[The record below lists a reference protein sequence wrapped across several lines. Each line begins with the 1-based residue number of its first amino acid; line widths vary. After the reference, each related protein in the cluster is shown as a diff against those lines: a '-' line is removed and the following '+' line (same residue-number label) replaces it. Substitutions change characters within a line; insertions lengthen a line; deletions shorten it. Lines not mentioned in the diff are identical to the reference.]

1 MRGGVEPGGARGQK
15 VSTEKKPTLLDV
27 ECGGM
32 MDEKEGDLI
41 QVTFLGD
48 RGSRHLDA
56 PQCRSASKFRQN
68 AGQSHAVWLLPV
80 QTAYLVHYYLDI
92 LMLGA
97 VLVGPCIRMELS
109 CKEDFLTLREKVP
122 RDGLLV
128 VVKLLLEDDT
138 AEESGCLAVLAEV
151 LREGK
156 PCESLSFVRC
166 HVCCESA

>member
-1 MRGGVEPGGARGQK
+1 MRGGAEPGGARGQK
-15 VSTEKKPTLLDV
+15 VSTEQKPTLLDV
-27 ECGGM
+27 GCGGM

-56 PQCRSASKFRQN
+56 PQCRSASKVRQN
-68 AGQSHAVWLLPV
+68 AGLDRTARLPCQV
-80 QTAYLVHYYLDI
+80 AYLVHDNLDV
-92 LMLGA
+92 LMLGT
-97 VLVGPCIRMELS
+97 VLVGPGIRMELS
-109 CKEDFLTLREKVP
+109 CKEDFLTLPEKVP

>member
-1 MRGGVEPGGARGQK
+1 MRGGAEPGGARGQK
-15 VSTEKKPTLLDV
+15 VSTEQKPTLLDV

-68 AGQSHAVWLLPV
+68 AGQSHAVWLVPV

-122 RDGLLV
+122 RNGLLIIIE
-128 VVKLLLEDDT
+128 LLPEYHA
-138 AEESGCLAVLAEV
+138 AEEARGLAFLGEV
-151 LREGK
+151 LRERE
-156 PCESLSFVRC
+156 PCECLSFVGSN
-166 HVCCESA
+166 VCCKSA

>member
-1 MRGGVEPGGARGQK
+1 MRGGAEPGGARGQK
-15 VSTEKKPTLLDV
+15 VSTEQKSTLLDV

-56 PQCRSASKFRQN
+56 PQCRSASKVRQN
-68 AGQSHAVWLLPV
+68 AGLDRTARLPCQV
-80 QTAYLVHYYLDI
+80 AYLIHDNLDV
-92 LMLGA
+92 LMLGT
-97 VLVGPCIRMELS
+97 VLVCPGIRMKLS
-109 CKEDFLTLREKVP
+109 GEEDFLTLPEKVP
-122 RDGLLV
+122 WNRLLIV
-128 VVKLLLEDDT
+128 VEFLLEDDT
-138 AEESGCLAVLAEV
+138 AKEAGCLAVLTEV